1 MAVPKKRTTRT
12 VQGQRRSHLALTAT
26 QLVSTSTGVAV
37 PRRLKK
43 AAELGLLKAVKKV

>member
-12 VQGQRRSHLALTAT
+12 VQGQRRSHLALTPV
-26 QLVSTSTGVAV
+26 QLVTTAAGALV

-43 AAELGLLKAVKKV
+43 AAELGLLKNSKKV

>member
-12 VQGQRRSHLALTAT
+12 AQGQRRSHLALVPT
-26 QLVSTSTGVAV
+26 QLIRTAAGALI

-43 AAELGLLKAVKKV
+43 AAELGLLKNPKKA

>member
-12 VQGQRRSHLALTAT
+12 AQGQRRSHLALAAT
-26 QLVSTSTGVAV
+26 QLVRTTAGVLV

-43 AAELGLLKAVKKV
+43 AAELGLLKSSKKA